1 MIQHNQRLSKP
12 RGSSSVSS
20 SQHYSVFI
28 KGGVLVAL
36 TILLY
41 LHHQI
46 SDSILDDTDY
56 KNSNSVSKSGLS
68 ELLQSL
74 DVFSDGLPTAKLTT
88 QEWIRQTETPLIG
101 LYRYSSVATIQLPTA
116 DLEEPEKLP
125 NQLEEVPLKQDINLS
140 NYNDIV
146 VLTRKGYKNNPE
158 DGNRTPNQDRVLVLS
173 RQEDIRDSN
182 EAKSEWW
189 MGLFDGHGYY
199 GHAVSQYVSLE
210 FARRINK
217 DWEGENSLP
226 SSNAAVKAMLKAI
239 FLDINKSMH
248 SLPKIAASAGCTGI
262 SVLKRGNSLYISNVG
277 DSVGFVTRYNKSKKS
292 LEIIYSTKP
301 HKPDS
306 PSERKRIEE
315 AGGRVIDPPF
325 QGRSAR
331 LAIPMENG
339 MSEMALAMS
348 RSFGD
353 FDGEK
358 VGLSVEPDTDV
369 INLSQFDKSK
379 EYFVV
384 AATDGLI
391 DFAQLSE
398 EEVAIAMAK
407 AISDEEDQ
415 SHVSSRFV
423 SARGTEAARELILKS
438 SKMWSSNYRDDIS
451 LVAHKIRF

>member
-1 MIQHNQRLSKP
+1 MIRHNQRLSKP

-56 KNSNSVSKSGLS
+56 QNSNYVSKSNS
-68 ELLQSL
+68 PELQAL
-74 DVFSDGLPTAKLTT
+74 DVFSDGLPTAKLTI

-116 DLEEPEKLP
+116 DLEEQEKLS
-125 NQLEEVPLKQDINLS
+125 NQVEEVPLKEDINLS
-140 NYNDIV
+140 NNNDIV

-158 DGNRTPNQDRVLVLS
+158 DGKRTPNQDRVMVLS
-173 RQEDIRDSN
+173 RHQENIQDN
-182 EAKSEWW
+182 HEAKAEWW

-199 GHAVSQYVSLE
+199 GHAVSQYVSLK

-226 SSNAAVKAMLKAI
+226 SSNVSVKAMLKAI

-248 SLPKIAASAGCTGI
+248 SLPGIAASAGCTGI

-277 DSVGFVTRYNKSKKS
+277 DSVGFVASYNKSKKS

-306 PSERKRIEE
+306 SSERKRIEE

-325 QGRSAR
+325 QGMSAR

-339 MSEMALAMS
+339 VSEMALAMS

-353 FDGEK
+353 LDGEK

-369 INLSQFDKSK
+369 IDLSQFDKSK

-391 DFAQLSE
+391 DFAQLTE
-398 EEVAIAMAK
+398 EEVATAMTRAM
-407 AISDEEDQ
+407 SGEEDQ
-415 SHVSSRFV
+415 SHVRSRFV
-423 SARGTEAARELILKS
+423 SARGTKAARELILKS
-438 SKMWSSNYRDDIS
+438 SKMWSSKYRDDIS
-451 LVAHKIRF
+451 IVAHKIRF

>member
-1 MIQHNQRLSKP
+1 
-12 RGSSSVSS
+12 
-20 SQHYSVFI
+20 
-28 KGGVLVAL
+28 
-36 TILLY
+36 
-41 LHHQI
+41 
-46 SDSILDDTDY
+46 
-56 KNSNSVSKSGLS
+56 
-68 ELLQSL
+68 
-74 DVFSDGLPTAKLTT
+74 
-88 QEWIRQTETPLIG
+88 
-101 LYRYSSVATIQLPTA
+101 
-116 DLEEPEKLP
+116 
-125 NQLEEVPLKQDINLS
+125 
-140 NYNDIV
+140 
-146 VLTRKGYKNNPE
+146 
-158 DGNRTPNQDRVLVLS
+158 
-173 RQEDIRDSN
+173 
-182 EAKSEWW
+182 
-189 MGLFDGHGYY
+189 
-199 GHAVSQYVSLE
+199 
-210 FARRINK
+210 
-217 DWEGENSLP
+217 
-226 SSNAAVKAMLKAI
+226 MLKAI

-277 DSVGFVTRYNKSKKS
+277 DSVGFVARYNKSKKS

-325 QGRSAR
+325 QGMSAR

-407 AISDEEDQ
+407 AISDEEDE